1 MSQKK
6 RGLGRGLDA
15 LLGGMNDEFS
25 TPVSPQQ
32 VKSAEAPAPTGKDGE
47 LRNLPVDILQRG
59 RYQPRI
65 DMDPAALEELADSI
79 RAQGVVQPI
88 VVRELEAQP
97 GRYEIVAGER
107 RWRASQIA
115 GLHEIPA
122 VIRCI
127 PDNIALAIALIEN
140 IQREQLNPMEEAH
153 ALQRLIDE
161 FELTHQEA
169 SEAVGR
175 SRVSV
180 SNLLRLLALNED
192 VKRLLENGDIE
203 MGHAR
208 ALLGLM
214 GIHQSE
220 AARIVVDRSLNVRET
235 EHLVRQM
242 SEQSDKQGE
251 KDTGKALDPNI
262 RSLQDDLAERLG
274 AKVALQH
281 SAKGKGK
288 LVISY
293 NNLDE
298 LDGILAH
305 IK

>member
-1 MSQKK
+1 MSNKK

-15 LLGGMNDEFS
+15 LLGGMADDLNAPPVSTHPS
-25 TPVSPQQ
+25 TPDTP
-32 VKSAEAPAPTGKDGE
+32 PAATGPRDGE
-47 LRNLPVDILQRG
+47 LRHLPVDILQRG

-65 DMDPAALEELADSI
+65 DMDPAALEELAESI
-79 RAQGVVQPI
+79 RAQGVIQPI
-88 VVRELEAQP
+88 VVRALDGQD

-107 RWRASQIA
+107 RWRAAQQA

-122 VIRCI
+122 VIRQI
-127 PDNIALAIALIEN
+127 SDNVALAIALIEN
-140 IQREQLNPMEEAH
+140 IQREQLNPIEEAI
-153 ALQRLIDE
+153 ALQRLIEE

-169 SEAVGR
+169 AEAVGR

-180 SNLLRLLALNED
+180 SNLLRLLALNDE
-192 VKRLLENGDIE
+192 VKRLLENGDLE

-208 ALLGLM
+208 ALLSLASDK
-214 GIHQSE
+214 QSE
-220 AARIVVDRSLNVRET
+220 AARIVVSRKLSVRET

-242 SEQSDKQGE
+242 LEAPKLGE
-251 KDTGKALDPNI
+251 PAGKPVDPNV
-262 RSLQDDLAERLG
+262 RKLQDDLSEKLG
-274 AKVALQH
+274 ARVALQH
-281 SAKGKGK
+281 NAKGKGK

-298 LDGILAH
+298 LDGILEH

>member
-32 VKSAEAPAPTGKDGE
+32 VKAAEAPTPTGKDGE

-242 SEQSDKQGE
+242 SEQSGKQGE

-274 AKVALQH
+274 AKVAVQH

>member
-1 MSQKK
+1 MA
-6 RGLGRGLDA
+6 D
-15 LLGGMNDEFS
+15 DFS
-25 TPVSPQQ
+25 TPVAPG
-32 VKSAEAPAPTGKDGE
+32 EAPTPEAAGPSDGE
-47 LRNLPVDILQRG
+47 LRTLPVDVLQRG

-65 DMDPAALEELADSI
+65 DMDPGALEELAESI

-88 VVRELEAQP
+88 VVRELEEQP

-107 RWRASQIA
+107 RWRASQMA

-122 VIRCI
+122 VVRKI
-127 PDNIALAIALIEN
+127 PDNVALAIALIEN

-169 SEAVGR
+169 ADAVGR
-175 SRVSV
+175 SRVAV

-208 ALLGLM
+208 ALLGLT
-214 GIHQSE
+214 GARQTE
-220 AARIVVDRSLNVRET
+220 AARLVVNRGLSVRET

-242 SEQSDKQGE
+242 LEAPK
-251 KDTGKALDPNI
+251 TGKTPAPAVDPNT
-262 RSLQDDLAERLG
+262 RRLQDDLSERLG

-281 SAKGKGK
+281 NAKGKGK

-293 NNLDE
+293 NTLDE
-298 LDGILAH
+298 LDGILEH

>member
-15 LLGGMNDEFS
+15 LLGSMADDLNA
-25 TPVSPQQ
+25 PAVSP
-32 VKSAEAPAPTGKDGE
+32 EAVSDAPTPSVPYDGE
-47 LRNLPVDILQRG
+47 LRNMPVDVLQRG
-59 RYQPRI
+59 RYQPRL
-65 DMDPAALEELADSI
+65 DMDPGALEELAESI

-88 VVRELEAQP
+88 VVRELEGQT

-107 RWRASQIA
+107 RWRAAQMA

-122 VIRCI
+122 VVRKI
-127 PDNIALAIALIEN
+127 PDNVALAIALIEN

-161 FELTHQEA
+161 FELTHQDA
-169 SEAVGR
+169 ADAVGR
-175 SRVSV
+175 SRVAV

-192 VKRLLENGDIE
+192 VKHLLEEGAIE

-208 ALLGLM
+208 ALLGLS
-214 GIHQSE
+214 GTRQSE
-220 AARIVVDRSLNVRET
+220 AARIVVSRGLSVRET

-242 SEQSDKQGE
+242 LEPHKSGTSPVPAD
-251 KDTGKALDPNI
+251 DPNI
-262 RSLQDDLAERLG
+262 RRLQDDLSERLG
-274 AKVALQH
+274 AKVNLQH

-288 LVISY
+288 LVINY
-293 NNLDE
+293 NSLDE
-298 LDGILAH
+298 LDGILEH

>member
-15 LLGGMNDEFS
+15 LLGGMNDEYT
-25 TPVSPQQ
+25 TPVSPAQ
-32 VKSAEAPAPTGKDGE
+32 VRAGEAPVPTGRDGE
-47 LRNLPVDILQRG
+47 LRNLPVDVLQRG

-65 DMDPAALEELADSI
+65 DMDPAALEELAESI

-88 VVRELEAQP
+88 VVRELDEQA

-107 RWRASQIA
+107 RWRASQMA

-122 VIRCI
+122 VIRRI
-127 PDNIALAIALIEN
+127 SDSVALAIALIEN
-140 IQREQLNPMEEAH
+140 IQREQLSPMEEAH

-169 SEAVGR
+169 AEAVGR

-180 SNLLRLLALNED
+180 SNLLRLLALNDD
-192 VKRLLENGDIE
+192 VKRLLANGDIE

-208 ALLGLM
+208 ALLGLL
-214 GIHQSE
+214 GARQSE
-220 AARIVVDRSLNVRET
+220 AAHIVVGKSLNVRET

-242 SEQSDKQGE
+242 LAQPAVGNKEPP
-251 KDTGKALDPNI
+251 KALDPNI
-262 RSLQDDLAERLG
+262 RSLQEDLASRLG

-293 NNLDE
+293 NSLDE
-298 LDGILAH
+298 LDGILEH